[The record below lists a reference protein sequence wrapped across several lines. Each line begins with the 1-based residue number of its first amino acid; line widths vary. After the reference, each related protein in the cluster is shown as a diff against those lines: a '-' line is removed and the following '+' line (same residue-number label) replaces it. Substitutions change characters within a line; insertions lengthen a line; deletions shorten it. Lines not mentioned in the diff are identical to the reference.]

1 MAASQFGRP
10 DRKKCKVRRL
20 DAKVS
25 DSAPDQSPSNKKEA
39 QSLRARALICEATI
53 TCLEKYGYAETTIN
67 RIVEEAGVSRGALQ
81 HHFPSKEDLITET
94 ADRLLQRTQRPR
106 GKRVSSRVGDNP
118 TAQVAA
124 DMRFQW
130 ERLVNTKEY
139 RALLEILVA
148 SRTDRQ
154 LKKRISSTLHNW
166 NKAIEQSSIDLFE
179 STERDDEDVR
189 ILGIMQ
195 RVFMR
200 GMLVQY
206 QYSDDAQDLEKVVTR
221 FIELVAPQMRP
232 RTSDD

>member
-1 MAASQFGRP
+1 M
-10 DRKKCKVRRL
+10 
-20 DAKVS
+20 
-25 DSAPDQSPSNKKEA
+25 
-39 QSLRARALICEATI
+39 RARALICEATI

-81 HHFPSKEDLITET
+81 HHFPNKEDLITET
-94 ADRLLQRTQRPR
+94 ADRLLQRTVRPEHK
-106 GKRVSSRVGDNP
+106 KRRNENIDETEQVSL
-118 TAQVAA
+118 Q
-124 DMRFQW
+124 MRFLW
-130 ERLVNTKEY
+130 DRLVNTKEY
-139 RALLEILVA
+139 RALLEILIA
-148 SRTDRQ
+148 SRTDQR
-154 LKKRISSTLHNW
+154 LKKRISATLKNW
-166 NKAIEQSSIDLFE
+166 NKTIEQNSVDLYE